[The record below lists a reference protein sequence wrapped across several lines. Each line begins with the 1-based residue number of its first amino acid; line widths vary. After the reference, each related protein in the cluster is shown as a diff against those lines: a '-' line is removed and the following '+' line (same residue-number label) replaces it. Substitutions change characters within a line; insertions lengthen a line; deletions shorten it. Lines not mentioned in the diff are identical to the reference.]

1 MRTKKINYNFSVDKI
16 IEANLSVQSIQKNLK
31 ENFGINNP
39 SVTVL
44 KNPNFIKNYRNWDQ
58 EKRHKF
64 IKTLGGVVYY
74 GKIKNYLEELIEN
87 NGENL

>member
-1 MRTKKINYNFSVDKI
+1 MRTKKINYNFSIDKI

-74 GKIKNYLEELIEN
+74 GKIKNYLEELVEN

>member
-1 MRTKKINYNFSVDKI
+1 MKIKKINYNFSVDQI
-16 IEANLSVQSIQKNLK
+16 IEGNLAIQSIQKNLK
-31 ENFGINNP
+31 ENFGISNP
-39 SVTVL
+39 SVTIF
-44 KNPNFIKNYRNWDQ
+44 KNPNFIKNYINWDQ